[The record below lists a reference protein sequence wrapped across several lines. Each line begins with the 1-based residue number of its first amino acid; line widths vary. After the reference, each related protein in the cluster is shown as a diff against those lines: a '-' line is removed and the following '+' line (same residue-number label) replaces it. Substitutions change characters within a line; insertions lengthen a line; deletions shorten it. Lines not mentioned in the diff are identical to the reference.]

1 MASQMQYFFAKV
13 TGKILAMAQ
22 QYLDYFKSPS
32 PKKKK
37 KIVMK
42 SRWKFFTLKLSYSL
56 TVGLWINH
64 RVCGPRLD

>member
-37 KIVMK
+37 KDCNEVKVEVLYVKTI
-42 SRWKFFTLKLSYSL
+42 L
-56 TVGLWINH
+56 
-64 RVCGPRLD
+64 